1 MLAVLHL
8 HLWWFYFNWSSPK
21 SSICWR
27 WQNPYQK
34 SENIEKMW
42 CFDLNF
48 HFFSRYFARFQ
59 PKMSWIRYVSWMSS
73 KCIAL
78 FWLLS
83 TKAWKVA
90 EDTVSVRNKILSTNL
105 SRWGDAKSKA
115 KVKKKFPENFG
126 ALYPGEIGPLGERLL
141 KVTFQCYEQVWWC
154 SGNSNQYV
162 HSFNS
167 NFQETLIY
175 RVWLPFSQWLG

>member
-1 MLAVLHL
+1 MGFTETATV
-8 HLWWFYFNWSSPK
+8 
-21 SSICWR
+21 
-27 WQNPYQK
+27 
-34 SENIEKMW
+34 
-42 CFDLNF
+42 
-48 HFFSRYFARFQ
+48 
-59 PKMSWIRYVSWMSS
+59 
-73 KCIAL
+73 
-78 FWLLS
+78 LLS
-83 TKAWKVA
+83 TKACKVA

-126 ALYPGEIGPLGERLL
+126 AFYPSENGALGERLLNVITPIFLSTWGDSKSKGKVKKKFPENFGAFYPSENGPLGERLL
-141 KVTFQCYEQVWWC
+141 NVTIQCNEQVWWC
-154 SGNSNQYV
+154 SGNSYQYV